1 MLNVRGPG
9 RATSPPL
16 PALRGRCDEIATKA
30 TDVTLSSNRPRTPS
44 VQRALRPEELSTG
57 ALLLGPDSLLAGP
70 FFRYPQKRWP
80 WRMLHGGLADAASVA
95 TIGLLSAFSVR

>member
-44 VQRALRPEELSTG
+44 VQNALRPEELSTG
-57 ALLLGPDSLLAGP
+57 SFTWPGQLAARAIFSP
-70 FFRYPQKRWP
+70 PQ
-80 WRMLHGGLADAASVA
+80 
-95 TIGLLSAFSVR
+95 